1 VISKSSVWL
10 HAGLFI
16 VASALSL
23 RAITKTDD
31 TPGAEHETPLWS
43 ESADAVKRIEL
54 TSKTKS
60 VVLEGQADGLGRYFV
75 GTIDR
80 EKAKPPKNPHAPPS
94 EADAGAPPAAPESVE
109 RETVR
114 FVAVKDALELA
125 QSIGKLTAKRSLGKL
140 TPDRFEEFGFEPDA
154 PTTVRFDVAGTVHE
168 FVVGG
173 KTPGGGDVYV
183 RDTKTS
189 DGYVIAGGITRDLE
203 SADSTLMQ
211 RNFLDLD
218 SAEVAKAIL
227 RIGGAQRELVPVTD
241 QSQFWA
247 NPADPSA
254 KDETASNWMTKFSR
268 LRVSEYVEKVDGETT
283 PIAEVEYFG
292 KDGKS
297 LGKVQLMSQTLPGED
312 KPRYLAKSATTRWV
326 ATVLASTGEQLAQD
340 AQSVAQP

>member
-1 VISKSSVWL
+1 MISKSSLWL

-23 RAITKTDD
+23 RAITKSDD
-31 TPGAEHETPLWS
+31 TQGAEHETPLWS

-54 TSKTKS
+54 HSKTKT
-60 VVLEGQADGLGRYFV
+60 VVLEGQSDAAGRFFV

-94 EADAGAPPAAPESVE
+94 EADAGAPPAAPETVE

-125 QSIGKLTAKRSLGKL
+125 GSIGKLMAKRSLGKL
-140 TPDRFEEFGFEPDA
+140 TPERFEEFGFETDA
-154 PTTVRFDVAGTVHE
+154 PTVRFDVAGTVRE

-183 RDTKTS
+183 RDAKTS

-211 RNFLDLD
+211 RSFLDLE
-218 SAEVAKAIL
+218 SAEVAKAVV
-227 RIGGAQRELVPVTD
+227 RIGGAQRELVPVTG

-247 NPADPSA
+247 NPADPA
-254 KDETASNWMTKFSR
+254 TKDETASNWMTKFGR
-268 LRVSEYVEKVDGETT
+268 LRVSEYVEKLEGETT

-340 AQSVAQP
+340 AQSIAQP